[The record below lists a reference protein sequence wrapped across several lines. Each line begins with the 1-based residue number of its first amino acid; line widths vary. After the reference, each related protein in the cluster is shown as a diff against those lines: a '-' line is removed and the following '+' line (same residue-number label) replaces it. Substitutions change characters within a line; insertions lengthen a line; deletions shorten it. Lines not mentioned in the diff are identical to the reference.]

1 MKFTETKLHG
11 AYIIEL
17 EKKEDER
24 GFFARSW
31 DKKIFSEIGLNLE
44 IVQCNISRSKF
55 RGTIR
60 GMHYQ
65 IPPYAEVKI
74 VRCTK
79 GRIQDTIIDLR
90 KNSETFMK
98 WFSIELN
105 EDNHKMLY
113 VPEGFAHGFQSLE
126 DNVEIFYLVSE
137 FYSPENE
144 KGVRWDDEAFKI
156 KWPIEQKIVSEKDQS
171 QEPFN
176 EKTDGLEFVK
186 VFNHFKI

>member
-31 DKKIFSEIGLNLE
+31 DKKIFSEIGLNSE
-44 IVQCNISRSKF
+44 IVQCNVSRSKL

-60 GMHYQ
+60 GLHYQ

-74 VRCTK
+74 VMCTK
-79 GRIQDTIIDLR
+79 GRIQDIIIDLR

-105 EDNHKMLY
+105 EDNHKMMY
-113 VPEGFAHGFQSLE
+113 VPEGFAHGFQTLE
-126 DNVEIFYLVSE
+126 DNVEIFYQISEYHIPDYYSGIRWNDPAFNIIWPLDVSE
-137 FYSPENE
+137 VSKKDSSYNLFE
-144 KGVRWDDEAFKI
+144 K
-156 KWPIEQKIVSEKDQS
+156 
-171 QEPFN
+171 
-176 EKTDGLEFVK
+176 
-186 VFNHFKI
+186 